1 MFVMELTSQL
11 EMSELKLY
19 APTNMAYMV
28 VTELTSQF
36 EMSELKV
43 NADANISECL

>member
-1 MFVMELTSQL
+1 MPIML
-11 EMSELKLY
+11 
-19 APTNMAYMV
+19 V

-43 NADANISECL
+43 DLPLNRNDMSVISFTHQFPISPY